1 MEQRDARFSKM
12 AREKGSDEN
21 GISFGYHPG
30 HAPAEDEGGEVER
43 GRRRRSSWIP
53 ERAERRNPFE
63 RHVQDSRCISS
74 QHLPTCAD
82 IKKEREKRDAHS
94 CPSRLIQHRETISF

>member
-43 GRRRRSSWIP
+43 RRRR
-53 ERAERRNPFE
+53 RR
-63 RHVQDSRCISS
+63 RR
-74 QHLPTCAD
+74 
-82 IKKEREKRDAHS
+82 R
-94 CPSRLIQHRETISF
+94 

>member
-43 GRRRRSSWIP
+43 RRREGGGRRRPRRRGGKRQRRRRGREADRSG
-53 ERAERRNPFE
+53 
-63 RHVQDSRCISS
+63 
-74 QHLPTCAD
+74 
-82 IKKEREKRDAHS
+82 
-94 CPSRLIQHRETISF
+94 

>member
-43 GRRRRSSWIP
+43 RRRRRRRRREGGGRRRRRP
-53 ERAERRNPFE
+53 RRRRGGKRQRRRRGRE
-63 RHVQDSRCISS
+63 
-74 QHLPTCAD
+74 AD
-82 IKKEREKRDAHS
+82 RS
-94 CPSRLIQHRETISF
+94 G